1 MQRVTGV
8 TAARFRFIK
17 EGMEATEVT
26 KVRCLG
32 GHMCDRNQPLTET
45 RATDV
50 VVMGAPGDVSMVRR
64 FSEVDQLILLSPK
77 LHGNALRAV
86 RDSWNIHRCG
96 FSRMR
101 KWHTNWNP
109 GVHGCE
115 YPGPAQGLMGA
126 NAVAGLH
133 RAWWGPVQWQGIW
146 GVIAMHICDLHTPSL
161 PQVGTASL
169 RRGRVW
175 RKVNGLPLCQ
185 RA

>member
-8 TAARFRFIK
+8 TAARFLFIK

-50 VVMGAPGDVSMVRR
+50 VVMGAPGDVSMVMR

-77 LHGNALRAV
+77 LHGNASRAV

-115 YPGPAQGLMGA
+115 YPGPA
-126 NAVAGLH
+126 
-133 RAWWGPVQWQGIW
+133 
-146 GVIAMHICDLHTPSL
+146 
-161 PQVGTASL
+161 
-169 RRGRVW
+169 
-175 RKVNGLPLCQ
+175 
-185 RA
+185 